1 MQSKAFDKKKK
12 LEIKSRKLEIDEH
25 FLNLLRS
32 IYKEIKNTGTN
43 ILFKVKFWK
52 FYFWTGEKEKEFYYE
67 HFLSAFYWMSAG
79 AILR

>member
-32 IYKEIKNTGTN
+32 IYKEIKNHYKAERTLHLALLGGTRQKLLTEN
-43 ILFKVKFWK
+43 YKHVFGPKC
-52 FYFWTGEKEKEFYYE
+52 T
-67 HFLSAFYWMSAG
+67 A
-79 AILR
+79 